1 LDKKISVFDLIL
13 GKTFGNA
20 LKKPRKRL
28 SFSLGF
34 YNQALCCIMK
44 TKDWKQRNME
54 YINPLGVAKISKLLV
69 KFSVPAIVGMLVN
82 ALYNIVD
89 RIYIGNSPSL
99 GAYGIAGITIAFP
112 IMIILLSIGL
122 LFGVGGA
129 TLFSI
134 RLGQKKYQE
143 AEQTLGNAFS
153 LLVLSGLLFMVLGE
167 VFLTRILALF
177 GASEQV
183 LPYALSYM
191 RYIFFGAV
199 FQIVSIGM
207 NHFIRADGNPR
218 VAMLTMFMGAG
229 INTLLDPLFIFG
241 FNMGMEGAA
250 LATVI
255 AQAISSIWVV
265 SYFLGKRSRNKLHLV
280 NLRPRKTV
288 IATIVSLGLPSFLMQ
303 LANSLLNV
311 VLNKSLVFYGGDM
324 AISAMGIINSLQTIL
339 VMPVVGINQGAQP
352 LISYNYGAKKY
363 PRVKEAVKLAILAA
377 TVVVSVGYLCTR
389 LFPRQLVSL
398 FNRDPELLKFGS
410 FALSR
415 WLLLMPLVG
424 FQMIGANFFQAV
436 GRPRSAMLLT
446 LSRQVLFLIP
456 AILVFPRIWGLEGL
470 LYAAP
475 VADLLSTFLTAV
487 WFSLGL
493 KNLEHHKT
501 ANQLL

>member
-1 LDKKISVFDLIL
+1 
-13 GKTFGNA
+13 
-20 LKKPRKRL
+20 
-28 SFSLGF
+28 
-34 YNQALCCIMK
+34 
-44 TKDWKQRNME
+44 ME
-54 YINPLGVAKISKLLV
+54 YINPLGVEKISKLLL

-82 ALYNIVD
+82 ALYNVVD
-89 RIYIGNSPSL
+89 RIYIGNSPIL
-99 GAYGIAGITIAFP
+99 GAYGIAGITIGFP

-265 SYFLGKRSRNKLHLV
+265 SYFLGKRSRNKLRLV
-280 NLRPRKTV
+280 NLRPCKTV
-288 IATIVSLGLPSFLMQ
+288 IASIVSLGLPSFLMQ

-311 VLNKSLVFYGGDM
+311 VLNKSLVLYGGDM

-352 LISYNYGAKKY
+352 LISYNFGAKKY
-363 PRVKEAVKLAILAA
+363 PRVKEAAKLAILAA
-377 TVVVSVGYLCTR
+377 TFVVSFGYLCTR

-398 FNRDPELLKFGS
+398 FNRDPDLLSFGS

-415 WLLLMPLVG
+415 WLLLMPLIG
-424 FQMIGANFFQAV
+424 FQMIGANFFQAI

-456 AILVFPRIWGLEGL
+456 AVLVFPRVWGLEGL

-475 VADLLSTFLTAV
+475 VADFLSTILTAV
-487 WFSLGL
+487 MFGLGIRSLEKKGS
-493 KNLEHHKT
+493 
-501 ANQLL
+501 QL

>member
-1 LDKKISVFDLIL
+1 
-13 GKTFGNA
+13 
-20 LKKPRKRL
+20 
-28 SFSLGF
+28 
-34 YNQALCCIMK
+34 
-44 TKDWKQRNME
+44 ME
-54 YINPLGVAKISKLLV
+54 YINPIGIEKVSKLLM

-82 ALYNIVD
+82 ALYNVVD
-89 RIYIGNSPSL
+89 RIFIGNSPDL
-99 GAYGIAGITIAFP
+99 GSYGIAGITIGFP

-134 RLGQKKYQE
+134 RLGQKKYEE
-143 AEQTLGNAFS
+143 AEQALGNAFS
-153 LLVLSGLLFMVLGE
+153 LLVLAGFFFMAIGELFLVP
-167 VFLTRILALF
+167 ILSLF
-177 GASEQV
+177 GASENIM
-183 LPYALSYM
+183 PYALEYM

-199 FQIVSIGM
+199 FQVVSMGM
-207 NHFIRADGNPR
+207 NNFIRADGNPKI
-218 VAMLTMFMGAG
+218 AMLTMFLGAG

-241 FNMGMEGAA
+241 FKMGMQGAA
-250 LATVI
+250 LATVL

-265 SYFLGKRSRNKLHLV
+265 SYFLGKRSRHKLHLANMKLKGIIV
-280 NLRPRKTV
+280 R
-288 IATIVSLGLPSFLMQ
+288 TIVSLGMPGFLMQ

-311 VLNKSLVFYGGDM
+311 VLNKSLLFYGGDM

-352 LISYNYGAKKY
+352 IISYNFGARKF

-377 TVVVSVGYLCTR
+377 TAIVFTGYLGTR
-389 LFPRQLVSL
+389 FFPRQLVSL

-415 WLLLMPLVG
+415 WLLFMPLIG
-424 FQMIGANFFQAV
+424 FQIIGANFFQAI

-456 AILVFPRIWGLEGL
+456 ALLVFPRLWGLEGL

-475 VADLLSTFLTAV
+475 FADFLSTTLTAV
-487 WFSLGL
+487 LFGFGI
-493 KNLEHHKT
+493 KNLGK
-501 ANQLL
+501 QDSLV